1 MVVAVLALAGS
12 AAIGAFAYRGVVLPM
27 LPPISKAENAP
38 ANNGANYGDARPSNS
53 SQTSAGSFKK
63 VVSREEQPIEMQVS
77 PKVISTIPISP
88 HQNAIRSDVLASVA
102 AAPFAAAPSD
112 TPGLRPI
119 AWATSPIVDQP
130 LSLAPG
136 AQDHAAASP
145 SPSPLP
151 AGTGTAPERS
161 FYAVQLASE
170 RSAADAHA
178 VFRKLQAKFP
188 NQLAGRLPI
197 VRRADL
203 DGEGVYY
210 RAMVGPFASMKEADV
225 LCSSLKAAG
234 GSCGV
239 ERD

>member
-1 MVVAVLALAGS
+1 
-12 AAIGAFAYRGVVLPM
+12 
-27 LPPISKAENAP
+27 
-38 ANNGANYGDARPSNS
+38 
-53 SQTSAGSFKK
+53 
-63 VVSREEQPIEMQVS
+63 MQVS
-77 PKVISTIPISP
+77 PKVISTISISP